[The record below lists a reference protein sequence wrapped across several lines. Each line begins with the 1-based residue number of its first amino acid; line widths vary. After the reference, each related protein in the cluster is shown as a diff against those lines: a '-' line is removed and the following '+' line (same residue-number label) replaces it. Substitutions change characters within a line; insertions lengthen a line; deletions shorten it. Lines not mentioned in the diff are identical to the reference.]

1 MSRNKKISIKKYLL
15 ILFCIP
21 IIYSGFHYIKL
32 STFSGTNKHPE
43 RTVIAHR
50 GAGGEMPENTLAAV
64 KQAMEDKSDYI
75 EIDVHE
81 SKDGAIC
88 VMHDRTVNR
97 TTNGKGKIKNL
108 TWEEIQK
115 LDAGSWFSPKFKNE
129 KVPLLEQVIQ
139 AINGKCKL
147 LIEIKKGDPY
157 YPDIEEKVVRIIQKH
172 NAQQW
177 CAVQSFNMDVIEKI
191 HRLDSSLELHKLEIF
206 VLPSLNFAFDGL
218 PHAFRPDENPYIKAY
233 NVNCFFLS
241 SGIIESIHQSNKKV
255 NAWTCD
261 SEAVIN
267 RMIDLKVDGIITNK
281 PRNTIKLI
289 K

>member
-1 MSRNKKISIKKYLL
+1 MSNKRKFTIKKIIL
-15 ILFCIP
+15 ILICIP
-21 IIYSGFHYIKL
+21 LLYSGFHYIRL
-32 STFSGTNKHPE
+32 ITYSDTDNHPE

-64 KQAMEDKSDYI
+64 KQAINDKSDYI
-75 EIDVHE
+75 ETDVHE
-81 SKDGAIC
+81 SKDGEIC

-108 TWEEIQK
+108 TWKDIQK
-115 LDAGSWFSPKFKNE
+115 LDAGSWFSPEFKNE
-129 KVPLLEQVIQ
+129 RVPSLEQVIQ
-139 AINGKCKL
+139 EINGKCKL

-157 YPDIEEKVVRIIQKH
+157 YPDIEEKVVKIIQK
-172 NAQQW
+172 NDAQNW
-177 CAVQSFNMDVIEKI
+177 CAVQSFNMDVIRKI
-191 HRLDSSLELHKLEIF
+191 HKLDSSLELHKLEIF
-206 VLPSLNFAFDGL
+206 ILPALNLAFDGL

-241 SGIIESIHQSNKKV
+241 SSIIESIHSYDKKV

-261 SEAVIN
+261 SPSIVN
-267 RMIDLKVDGIITNK
+267 RMLSIGADGIITNE
-281 PRNTIKLI
+281 PRNTNSLI

>member
-1 MSRNKKISIKKYLL
+1 MSKNKKTSIRKYIL

-21 IIYSGFHYIKL
+21 LLYSGFHYIRL
-32 STFSGTNKHPE
+32 ITYSGTDPFPK

-64 KQAMEDKSDYI
+64 KQAIEDNSDYI

-88 VMHDRTVNR
+88 VMHDRSVNR
-97 TTNGKGKIKNL
+97 TTNGKGKIKSL

-115 LDAGSWFSPKFKNE
+115 LDAGSWFSPEFKNE
-129 KVPLLEQVIQ
+129 RVPLLEQVIQ
-139 AINGKCKL
+139 AINGRCKL

-157 YPDIEEKVVRIIQKH
+157 YPDIEKKVVGIIQKH

-191 HRLDSSLELHKLEIF
+191 HKLDSSLELHKLEVF
-206 VLPSLNFAFDGL
+206 VLPAFNFAFDGL
-218 PHAFRPDENPYIKAY
+218 PHAFRPDENSYIKAY

-241 SGIIESIHQSNKKV
+241 SSIIESIHASNKKV

-261 SEAVIN
+261 SPSIIN
-267 RMIDLKVDGIITNK
+267 KMLSIGADGIITNQPK
-281 PRNTIKLI
+281 NTNKLL